1 MDAGGSVITSVPHE
15 AGEVGRAVD
24 EVGVGR
30 AAGARQGGGGLSGVG
45 VGVDAAE
52 ATVVGIPRVADDG
65 AEGDRGLCQPGDVA
79 RYGEVLSGAQGHVID
94 GGGAAAAGQGEVLL
108 RAAVGQHVEG
118 ADFVA
123 GLHATRADG
132 EGVGRG
138 SGGTCTGV
146 GADAV
151 GRIGGG
157 HLEGDVGTGGQGGGG
172 LQGHFGYHELQV
184 GSDAGV
190 GAIPRGSG
198 GVGDAHGAAGGDAG
212 EVAGGVAAVIGP
224 EEEGVRAVPI
234 QVGRIRIGVVTACG
248 HRRGSDFDGTPVH
261 DLNQAAGDGI
271 VLSLADG
278 AGLHLVRSGHGDG
291 DGACAVGVE
300 GCGLVVA
307 ATCRQEQQR
316 EGAEQG
322 EIPSQPTSVKLC

>member
-1 MDAGGSVITSVPHE
+1 MGAGSAIISVPHE
-15 AGEVGRAVD
+15 AGEVGRTGD
-24 EVGVGR
+24 EVGGGR
-30 AAGARQGGGGLSGVG
+30 GAAARQGGGGLGGVS
-45 VGVDAAE
+45 VGIDAAE
-52 ATVVGIPRVADDG
+52 AAVVGIPRVADDG

-79 RYGEVLSGAQGHVID
+79 RYGEVLSGA
-94 GGGAAAAGQGEVLL
+94 
-108 RAAVGQHVEG
+108 
-118 ADFVA
+118 
-123 GLHATRADG
+123 
-132 EGVGRG
+132 
-138 SGGTCTGV
+138 
-146 GADAV
+146 
-151 GRIGGG
+151 
-157 HLEGDVGTGGQGGGG
+157 
-172 LQGHFGYHELQV
+172 QGHFGYHELQV

-248 HRRGSDFDGTPVH
+248 HRRGSDFGGTPVH

-271 VLSLADG
+271 VLGLADG

-307 ATCRQEQQR
+307 AARGQQQQR